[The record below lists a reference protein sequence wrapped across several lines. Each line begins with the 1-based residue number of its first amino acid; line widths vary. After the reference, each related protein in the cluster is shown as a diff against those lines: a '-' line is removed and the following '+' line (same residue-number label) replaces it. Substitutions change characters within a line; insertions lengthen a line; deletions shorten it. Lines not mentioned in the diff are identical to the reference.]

1 MGETEFLSDASSSD
15 DERPRAEM
23 PDPLGVAGTVGI
35 AAGWLVAAALAALA
49 PWWSVF
55 TVVLP
60 GSPHRSVDGV
70 DGWGRFPVELSSTL
84 RHGPRFGIALWVCA
98 AGLVLLAIGYL
109 LVRRGRP
116 VPARD
121 VATVAGAI
129 AVPCLLAG
137 VVGSLL
143 LYGQAYRDEF
153 GRIPAVRGA
162 TVHVEWGG
170 CVWLSVAALVCAVA
184 ASVVLV
190 RTTMRAG
197 LSTR

>member
-1 MGETEFLSDASSSD
+1 MGETEFLSDAGSRD
-15 DERPRAEM
+15 DERPTAEA
-23 PDPLGVAGTVGI
+23 PGRVGVAGTVGI
-35 AAGWLVAAALAALA
+35 AAGWLVAAVLAALA
-49 PWWSVF
+49 PWWPVF
-55 TVVLP
+55 TLVLP

-84 RHGPRFGIALWVCA
+84 HHGPRFGIALWVCA
-98 AGLVLLAIGYL
+98 AGLALLAIGYL
-109 LVRRGRP
+109 LGRRGRP
-116 VPARD
+116 VPGRD
-121 VATVAGAI
+121 LAMVAGAI

-137 VVGSLL
+137 VVGSLV

-170 CVWLSVAALVCAVA
+170 CVWLSVAALVCAVG

-190 RTTMRAG
+190 RTTLRAG

>member
-1 MGETEFLSDASSSD
+1 VGETEFLSDASSRD
-15 DERPRAEM
+15 DERPMAEV
-23 PDPLGVAGTVGI
+23 PGRVGAAGTIGI
-35 AAGWLVAAALAALA
+35 AAGWLVGGVLAALA
-49 PWWSVF
+49 PWWPVF
-55 TVVLP
+55 TLVLP

-70 DGWGRFPVELSSTL
+70 DGWGRFSVELSSTL
-84 RHGPRFGIALWVCA
+84 HHGPRFGIALWVCA
-98 AGLVLLAIGYL
+98 AGLALLAIGYL
-109 LVRRGRP
+109 LGRRGRP
-116 VPARD
+116 VQGRD
-121 VATVAGAI
+121 LAMVAGAI

-137 VVGSLL
+137 VVGSLV

-170 CVWLSVAALVCAVA
+170 CVWSSVAALVCAVG

-190 RTTMRAG
+190 RTTVRAG

>member
-1 MGETEFLSDASSSD
+1 MGETEFLSDASSRD
-15 DERPRAEM
+15 DERPTAEA
-23 PDPLGVAGTVGI
+23 PGRVGVAGTVGI
-35 AAGWLVAAALAALA
+35 AAGWLVAAVLAALA
-49 PWWSVF
+49 PWWPVF
-55 TVVLP
+55 TLVLP

-98 AGLVLLAIGYL
+98 AGLTLLAIGHL
-109 LVRRGRP
+109 LGRRGRR
-116 VPARD
+116 VGVRD
-121 VATVAGAI
+121 LATVAGAI

-137 VVGSLL
+137 VVGSLV

-170 CVWLSVAALVCAVA
+170 CVWLSVAALVCAVG

-190 RTTMRAG
+190 RTTLRAG